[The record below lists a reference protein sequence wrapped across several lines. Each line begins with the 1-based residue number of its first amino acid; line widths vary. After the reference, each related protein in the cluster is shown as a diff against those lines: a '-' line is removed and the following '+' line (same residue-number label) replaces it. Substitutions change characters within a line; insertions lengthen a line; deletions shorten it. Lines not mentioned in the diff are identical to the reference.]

1 MSNQI
6 RDFIIT
12 ILVVTFVFAFDDKQ
26 PVFQLGYWLTNFL
39 RVSIGAVLVV
49 LVHYFGHK
57 WAARRYG
64 TDVKHKIWSVRRY
77 GLAKRAH
84 FPIKIDFLNV
94 TVIPINSFPLGSV
107 LAVII
112 SFLSNGAFFFIPVE
126 AIDIGAGEKK
136 RLGRWRLKVLEREQ
150 ARIAF
155 AGPAANMLFAFVLTL
170 FNKSGMFNQI
180 ILISCL
186 YALYH
191 MIPWSQLDGAKI
203 FFGSIYLY
211 VFGAAFLLLSF
222 LLLMLLSAL
231 SASAAFVFSI
241 IGAAVILVIFF
252 ALFHAS

>member
-26 PVFQLGYWLTNFL
+26 ATFQLGNWLANFL
-39 RVSIGAVLVV
+39 RVSIGVTLVV

-64 TDVKHKIWSVRRY
+64 TDVTHKVWGIRRY
-77 GLAKRAH
+77 GFAKRAH
-84 FPIKIDFLNV
+84 FPLKIHFMNI
-94 TVIPINSFPLGSV
+94 TVIPIHSFPLGSV

-112 SFLSNGAFFFIPVE
+112 SFLSNGRFFFTPVE
-126 AIDIGAGEKK
+126 AIDIGSGESK
-136 RLGRWRLKVLEREQ
+136 RLGRWRLKVLEYEI

-155 AGPAANMLFAFVLTL
+155 AGPAANMLFAFVLQA
-170 FNKSGMFNQI
+170 FNKSGMFDQI

-203 FFGSIYLY
+203 FFGSIFLY
-211 VFGAAFLLLSF
+211 IFGLAFLLLSF
-222 LLLMLLSAL
+222 LLLMLLSPG
-231 SASAAFVFSI
+231 SAFFFSI
-241 IGAAVILVIFF
+241 IGALAILVIFF
-252 ALFHAS
+252 LKMSLTK

>member
-26 PVFQLGYWLTNFL
+26 ATFQLGYWLANFL
-39 RVSIGAVLVV
+39 RVSIGVTIVV

-57 WAARRYG
+57 WAAGRYG
-64 TDVKHKIWSVRRY
+64 TDVTHKIWSVRRY
-77 GLAKRAH
+77 GLSKRAH
-84 FPIKIDFLNV
+84 FPIKLHFLNV

-107 LAVII
+107 LAVIV
-112 SFLSNGAFFFIPVE
+112 SFLSNGAFFFTPVE
-126 AIDIGAGEKK
+126 AIDIETGEKK
-136 RLGRWRLKVLEREQ
+136 RLGRWRLKVLEREM

-155 AGPAANMLFAFVLTL
+155 AGPAANILFAFVLTL
-170 FNKSGMFNQI
+170 FNTSGMFNQI

-211 VFGAAFLLLSF
+211 VFGTAFLLLSF
-222 LLLMLLSAL
+222 LLLMAL
-231 SASAAFVFSI
+231 PASAAFIFSI
-241 IGAAVILVIFF
+241 MGAAVILVIFF

>member
-26 PVFQLGYWLTNFL
+26 PTFQLGHWLINFL
-39 RVSIGAVLVV
+39 RVSIGVTLVV

-64 TDVKHKIWSVRRY
+64 TDVKHKVWSIRRY
-77 GLAKRAH
+77 GFAKRAH
-84 FPIKIDFLNV
+84 FPIKIHFMNV
-94 TVIPINSFPLGSV
+94 TVIPIPSFPLGAV

-112 SFLSNGAFFFIPVE
+112 SFLSNGRFFFTPIE
-126 AIDIGAGEKK
+126 AIDVESGERK
-136 RLGRWRLKVLEREQ
+136 RLGRWKLKVLERET

-155 AGPAANMLFAFVLTL
+155 AGPAANMLFAFVLQS
-170 FNKSGMFNQI
+170 FNTSGMFDQI
-180 ILISCL
+180 IWISCL

-191 MIPWSQLDGAKI
+191 MIPWSQLDGAKV

-211 VFGAAFLLLSF
+211 VFGLAFLLLSF
-222 LLLMLLSAL
+222 LLLMLLSPGI
-231 SASAAFVFSI
+231 AFFVSL
-241 IGAAVILVIFF
+241 IGAIAVFVVFF
-252 ALFHAS
+252 LRMHLS